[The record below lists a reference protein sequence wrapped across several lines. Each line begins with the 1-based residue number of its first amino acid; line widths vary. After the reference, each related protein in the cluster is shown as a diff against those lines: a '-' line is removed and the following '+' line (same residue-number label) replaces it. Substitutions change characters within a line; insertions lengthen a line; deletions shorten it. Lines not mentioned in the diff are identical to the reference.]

1 MNARSDVDR
10 PDDPNRQRR
19 IQWAVACGVAVGIA
33 TACGVVASSGEVPDW
48 EEAIFH
54 AINDLPDWLEAP
66 MWVFQ
71 LAGLLFVP
79 LVVAVGAAAF
89 RRWRLAAALVM
100 FVPLKLIVEKLVVKQ
115 LAERERPG
123 TTICGAPDDFD
134 ETCGNFRGDVPLDG
148 LSFVS
153 GHAIIAWGV
162 AALIMGNLSDR
173 IGQRRVLV
181 GSLIVF
187 SLLIGGSGLAAGL
200 GGLLLVRVVM
210 GFADGAFTP
219 ASIAATVNSS
229 PPERHGRNV
238 GFQQTMLVLFGLATL
253 KLR

>member
-89 RRWRLAAALVM
+89 RRWRLAAALVV
-100 FVPLKLIVEKLVVKQ
+100 FVPLKLIIEKLVVKQ
-115 LAERERPG
+115 LVERERPG

-134 ETCGNFRGDVPLDG
+134 ESCGNFRGDVPLDG

-162 AALIMGNLSDR
+162 ATLLWPVLPGRWRWLPVVIASLNAIARVYLGAHNPLDV
-173 IGQRRVLV
+173 IGGGAVGVAIGAVLV
-181 GSLIVF
+181 IVF
-187 SLLIGGSGLAAGL
+187 NP
-200 GGLLLVRVVM
+200 
-210 GFADGAFTP
+210 ADTSIPFRRRDETP
-219 ASIAATVNSS
+219 TAV
-229 PPERHGRNV
+229 
-238 GFQQTMLVLFGLATL
+238 
-253 KLR
+253 